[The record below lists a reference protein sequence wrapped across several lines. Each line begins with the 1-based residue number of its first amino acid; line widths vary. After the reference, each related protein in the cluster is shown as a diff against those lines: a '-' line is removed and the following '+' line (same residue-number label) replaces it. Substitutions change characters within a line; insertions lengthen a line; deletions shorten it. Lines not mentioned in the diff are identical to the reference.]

1 MVSES
6 VMALKYLLIAARF
19 GNGEGDGTPFQ
30 YSCLKNPMNG
40 GAWWAAGHGQSRSSP
55 VLSFWVFMK
64 TSLHKYN

>member
-30 YSCLKNPMNG
+30 YSCLKNPMNR
-40 GAWWAAGHGQSRSSP
+40 GAW
-55 VLSFWVFMK
+55 
-64 TSLHKYN
+64 